1 MSISYAELRLRLS
14 VEIAMHKYQT
24 TRLQKFTA
32 RFARADR
39 GATAIEF
46 AMISLPLMLLIFGVL
61 ELAMV
66 LLVATT
72 MEAATESAARM
83 IRTGEFQSSGSSTK
97 ADFKALVCARM
108 SWLSAKCNTDLWV
121 DVRTFNDFNT
131 LAGNGPQ
138 NGAAFN
144 PAATCFA
151 TGQPTDIVLVRAY
164 FQWTL
169 FAPLLSN
176 ALEDMGGGSG
186 KRLLSFATA
195 FRNEPY
201 NSNLPVGASC

>member
-1 MSISYAELRLRLS
+1 MPNYR
-14 VEIAMHKYQT
+14 T
-24 TRLQKFTA
+24 TRLQKFAA

-46 AMISLPLMLLIFGVL
+46 AMVSLPLMALIFGVI

-66 LLVATT
+66 LLVSTSLETAV
-72 MEAATESAARM
+72 ESASRL
-83 IRTGEFQSSGSSTK
+83 IRTGEFQTSASSTK
-97 ADFKALVCARM
+97 ADFKALVCQRM
-108 SWLSAKCNTDLWV
+108 SFLGPRCAANLYV
-121 DVRTFNDFNT
+121 DVRTFNDFAA
-131 LAGNGPQ
+131 LAGNAPQ
-138 NGAAFN
+138 NSAAFSS
-144 PAATCFA
+144 ATTCFQP
-151 TGQPTDIVLVRAY
+151 GQPTDIVLVRAY

-169 FAPLLSN
+169 FTPLLSN

-195 FRNEPY
+195 FRNEPF

>member
-1 MSISYAELRLRLS
+1 
-14 VEIAMHKYQT
+14 MHMNQM
-24 TRLQKFTA
+24 TRLQRFTA

-46 AMISLPLMLLIFGVL
+46 AMVSLPMAVLIFGVL
-61 ELAMV
+61 ELAMA

-72 MEAATESAARM
+72 LESATESASRM
-83 IRTGEFQSSGSSTK
+83 IRTGEFQTSGASTK
-97 ADFKALVCARM
+97 NDFKALVCARM
-108 SWLSAKCNTDLWV
+108 SWLSAKCATDLYV
-121 DVRTFNDFNT
+121 DVRTFNDFNS
-131 LAGNGPQ
+131 LAGSGPQ

-151 TGQPTDIVLVRAY
+151 TGQPTDIVLARAY

-169 FAPLLSN
+169 FTPLLSN
-176 ALEDMGGGSG
+176 VMEDMGSGSG

-201 NSNLPVGASC
+201 NTNLPSGAAC